1 MIQGILVFFQC
12 VYTDIFYGGHPM
24 TDWKYNRIKFLI
36 IAILICGGGLL
47 FLTSCASLGTE
58 RIYRSEEYVVGK
70 FQKNETPDTLAE
82 KFLGDRE
89 KSWVIED
96 ANEDVSLKKNKII
109 IIPLKEKNKAGLTAD
124 GFQVVPILCYHRFSK
139 DCESPLCLPV
149 DLFKQQMRYLSENG
163 YRVITFGQLI
173 DFLEYRE
180 ALPQKAVIISIDDGY
195 RSTYDIAYPILKKY
209 GFNATLFIYTDFI
222 GASRNALTWRQIN
235 RMKADGFEIGSH
247 TLSHIDL
254 TRQKEGED
262 TQTYMGRIEKE
273 LRESKQII
281 DKELGQNTILLA
293 FPFGR
298 YNPSVLE
305 ISKRLGYQVAV
316 TVTRGGNPFFANPLT
331 LKRTQVLKK
340 DMTFFTS
347 VLKSVH
353 KLSLK

>member
-1 MIQGILVFFQC
+1 
-12 VYTDIFYGGHPM
+12 M
-24 TDWKYNRIKFLI
+24 TYWKYNRIKFLI
-36 IAILICGGGLL
+36 IAILICGGGLV

-58 RIYRSEEYVVGK
+58 RIYQSEEYVVGR
-70 FQKNETPDTLAE
+70 FQQNETPATLAD
-82 KFLGDRE
+82 KFLGDRK

-96 ANEDVSLKKNKII
+96 ANKDVSFTENKIT

-124 GFQVVPILCYHRFSK
+124 GFQVVPILCYHRFSN
-139 DCESPLCLPV
+139 DCESPLCLPS
-149 DLFKQQMRYLSENG
+149 DLFKQQMKFLSENG

-173 DFLEYRE
+173 DFLEYRK

-195 RSTYDIAYPILKKY
+195 RSAYDIAYPILKKY

-222 GASRNALTWRQIN
+222 GASRNALTWSQIN
-235 RMKADGFEIGSH
+235 RMRADGFEIGSH

-273 LRESKQII
+273 LGESKQII

-305 ISKRLGYQVAV
+305 ISRRLGYQVAV

-331 LKRTQVLKK
+331 LKRTQIFKT

-347 VLKSVH
+347 VLKSSH
-353 KLSLK
+353 IISLK